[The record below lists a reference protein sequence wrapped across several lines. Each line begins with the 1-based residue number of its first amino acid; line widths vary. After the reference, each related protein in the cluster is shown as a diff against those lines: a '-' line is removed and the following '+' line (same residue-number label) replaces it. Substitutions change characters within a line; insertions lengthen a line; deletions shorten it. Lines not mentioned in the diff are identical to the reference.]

1 MTPLAAPVSLELRKR
16 RRPDLDR
23 RLHPMIRVTIAA
35 IIGGAVSFVAYSIY
49 ADVDASGAG
58 EATLLPYLELFIAL
72 FIALGFAFVN
82 GFHDTANAVATV
94 IYTRS
99 LTAPVAVVWSGVFN
113 LIGVLLSSGA
123 VAFGIASLM
132 PIDLILQLG
141 SSAGIAM
148 VFAMLI
154 AAVTWNLGTWYL
166 GLPAS
171 SSHTMIGSILGVGIV
186 NALLNG
192 REGTSGVD
200 WSRATD
206 IGYALL
212 LSPVFGFAL
221 AGLLLLALKF
231 AVRNSA
237 LYAEPRAG
245 QLPPWWVRGIL
256 ILTCTSVSLFHGS
269 NDGQKGM
276 NLIMLV
282 LIGTLPAAY
291 VLNRALPPSQI
302 ERLRPPPRPQ
312 AR

>member
-1 MTPLAAPVSLELRKR
+1 L
-16 RRPDLDR
+16 
-23 RLHPMIRVTIAA
+23 
-35 IIGGAVSFVAYSIY
+35 
-49 ADVDASGAG
+49 
-58 EATLLPYLELFIAL
+58 
-72 FIALGFAFVN
+72 
-82 GFHDTANAVATV
+82 HDTANAVATV

-141 SSAGIAM
+141 SGAGIPM

-171 SSHTMIGSILGVGIV
+171 SSYTMIGSILGVGIV
-186 NALLNG
+186 NALLSG

-200 WSRATD
+200 WSKATD

-212 LSPVFGFAL
+212 LSPVFGFVL
-221 AGLLLLALKF
+221 AGLLLLAFKF

-237 LYAEPRAG
+237 LYAQPRGDEP
-245 QLPPWWVRGIL
+245 PPWWVRGIL

-282 LIGTLPAAY
+282 LIGTLPGAY
-291 VLNRALPPSQI
+291 ALNRALPPSQMARLEAAAKAASEVI
-302 ERLRPPPRPQ
+302 EQKAFGYNVIGNPRPTVALYVTRHEINEGTYPSLAVL
-312 AR
+312 ARDVADEVKQY